1 MKKLSEY
8 KDEESLDLLADLLEP
23 CTDLFSDKALVAVI
37 RSETK
42 LKAIKYAIKN
52 HKKEVVEIMAILNG
66 VPVEEF
72 HYNVFTLPMMVLEVF
87 NDKDLTDFL
96 LQQGKM
102 ASVMPSGSV
111 TENTEESGK
120 QNTSSTT

>member
-8 KDEESLDLLADLLEP
+8 KDDDALDLLAELLEP
-23 CTDLFSDKALVAVI
+23 CTELFADNALVSVI

-42 LKAIKYAIKN
+42 MKAIKYAIKN
-52 HKKEVVEIMAILNG
+52 HKKEVVEIMAILNEK
-66 VPVEEF
+66 PVEEF

-96 LQQGKM
+96 LQQGRM
-102 ASVMPSGSV
+102 GSENSSGSV
-111 TENTEESGK
+111 TENTEEGGK
-120 QNTSSTT
+120 SDTSSTT

>member
-23 CTDLFSDKALVAVI
+23 CTDLFSDEALVAVI
-37 RSETK
+37 RKETK

-72 HYNVFTLPMMVLEVF
+72 HYNLFTLPMMVLEVF
-87 NDKDLTDFL
+87 NDRDLTDFL
-96 LQQGKM
+96 LQQAKM
-102 ASVMPSGSV
+102 DSESRFGFA
-111 TENTEESGK
+111 TENTEEGGK
-120 QNTSSTT
+120 SDTSSTT

>member
-23 CTDLFSDKALVAVI
+23 CTELFSDKALVAVI
-37 RSETK
+37 RKETRI
-42 LKAIKYAIKN
+42 KAIQYAIKN

-66 VPVEEF
+66 VPAKDF

-102 ASVMPSGSV
+102 ASESHFGSV
-111 TENTEESGK
+111 TENTEEEEK
-120 QNTSSTT
+120 QDTSSIT